1 MKVKPPKGDWKVG
14 LSRLSLGSMESPGLY
29 LHVPFCSA
37 ICPYCDFAVRVGRR
51 EKRIRFVDTLL
62 SEIGREAGTRPG
74 FAGAGID
81 TIYLGGGTPS
91 ILDREDLERI
101 LAAVRRAFAPRPDAQ
116 IFLEANPEDVG
127 ARSLAAWRRLDV
139 SFLSLGVQ
147 SFDRRDL
154 AFLGRRHTPAE
165 ARRSV
170 ELALGAGFETVS
182 VDLIYGLPHH
192 DLAAWR
198 RTLEQAVGLGPQHLS
213 CYELEIHRRTTFGK
227 RRARG
232 ELEELPEAEQ
242 AELFLATHRLLRE
255 RGYRGYEVS
264 NFARA
269 PAGGPPAHESRHNR
283 KYWRHV
289 PYLGLGPSAHSFDGR
304 RRWWNERLLPRWEK
318 KVRRGEP
325 GTEGSEVLDDRQLA
339 LETLMLGLRTARG
352 VDLERFRRRFG
363 YDLVERHRA
372 RVERLVE
379 EERLRLAGGRLV
391 PTLEGLAVADAIA
404 ASLAD
409 A

>member
-1 MKVKPPKGDWKVG
+1 MASHDTFK
-14 LSRLSLGSMESPGLY
+14 RAREAPGLY

-37 ICPYCDFAVRVGRR
+37 ICPYCDFAVRVGRH
-51 EKRIRFVDTLL
+51 EKRARFVETLL
-62 SEIGREAGTRPG
+62 EEIAREAETRLG

-91 ILDREDLERI
+91 ILGPEDLERV
-101 LAAVRRAFAPRPDAQ
+101 LGAVRDTFAPAPGTRV
-116 IFLEANPEDVG
+116 FLEANPEDVS
-127 ARSLAAWRRLDV
+127 APSLAAWRRLGV

-165 ARRSV
+165 ARRAV
-170 ELALGAGFETVS
+170 ELALAAGFETVS

-198 RTLEQAVGLGPQHLS
+198 RTLEQAVSLAPQHLS
-213 CYELEIHRRTTFGK
+213 CYELKIHRRTTFGK
-227 RRARG
+227 RRDRG
-232 ELEELPEAEQ
+232 ELAELPEAEQ
-242 AELFLATHRLLRE
+242 AELFAATHRLLAE

-264 NFARA
+264 NFVRDGAS
-269 PAGGPPAHESRHNR
+269 ESRHNR

-318 KVRRGEP
+318 KVWRGEP
-325 GTEGSEVLDDRQLA
+325 GTAGSEVVGDKELA
-339 LETLMLGLRTARG
+339 LEVVMLGLRTAEG
-352 VDLERFRRRFG
+352 VDLEGFRRRFG
-363 YDLVERHRA
+363 IDLVERNRG
-372 RVERLVE
+372 RVEGLVGE
-379 EERLRLAGGRLV
+379 GRLRLAGGRLV
-391 PTLEGLAVADAIA
+391 PTVEGLAVADAIA
-404 ASLAD
+404 GSLALD
-409 A
+409 RPRTASCRP